1 MALWSIIIYI
11 SITFVYYYFPS
22 KKNFN
27 VHVVFFS
34 PNESLFVVKFK
45 NNLCKTLI
53 GDLYAN
59 TFLDLKLLTLLYL
72 CNCRSKEL
80 ENWGWKEAKEPQIE
94 EKILISFLFC
104 REDKNSRLVFSFFYF
119 LQIFQKGRNV
129 STQWP
134 TKKSLHLLNS
144 WNTGGKSKKEKQ
156 NFYVLLMVFYLCI
169 WNLSKLIISI
179 TRYFRK

>member
-34 PNESLFVVKFK
+34 PKESLFVVKFK

-53 GDLYAN
+53 GDLYAH

-80 ENWGWKEAKEPQIE
+80 ENWSAKEAKEPQIE
-94 EKILISFLFC
+94 EKFLIPFLFY
-104 REDKNSRLVFSFFYF
+104 REHENPRLIFSIFAF
-119 LQIFQKGRNV
+119 LHIFHFGTESFRNRI
-129 STQWP
+129 SHDLRITE
-134 TKKSLHLLNS
+134 LLS
-144 WNTGGKSKKEKQ
+144 FVMCFSVVVCG
-156 NFYVLLMVFYLCI
+156 
-169 WNLSKLIISI
+169 
-179 TRYFRK
+179 